1 MIADESQFG
10 DDNIEEGPSKS
21 QLKRDAHAIRDL
33 GTELSLLGAAERAR
47 VPLPEDIVDAID
59 ELNRTT
65 KNGARKR
72 QLGWLA
78 KRLRKIDIEPIEAA
92 LESIRQAARANT
104 QTLHLV
110 EQWRDRLL
118 GDEKSGTGGVQPN
131 PKTALTDFLDKYP
144 HADRQLLRQLQ
155 RSAMKERA
163 ENKPPKSAR
172 VLFKAVRDVV
182 NHVSEGGE

>member
-1 MIADESQFG
+1 MIVDETDFD
-10 DDNIEEGPSKS
+10 DDNIDDAPSRS
-21 QLKRDAHAIRDL
+21 QLKREALAVRDL
-33 GTELSLLGAAERAR
+33 GSELASLGAAERAR
-47 VPLPEDIVDAID
+47 VPLPEDIIDAIN

-65 KNGARKR
+65 KHGARKR

-104 QTLHLV
+104 QTLQLV

-118 GDEKSGTGGVQPN
+118 GDESNPN
-131 PKTALTDFLDKYP
+131 PKLALTEFLDKYS

-155 RSAMKERA
+155 RAAVKERT

-172 VLFKAVRDVV
+172 LLFKSVRDAV
-182 NHVSEGGE
+182 NYIAESSQ

>member
-1 MIADESQFG
+1 MIVHESDLE
-10 DDNIEEGPSKS
+10 DDHFDEGPSKS
-21 QLKRDAHAIRDL
+21 QLKRDALAVRDL
-33 GTELSLLGAAERAR
+33 GSELAALGRAERAR
-47 VPLPEDIVDAID
+47 VPLPEDVRDAIE

-78 KRLRKIDIEPIEAA
+78 KRLRKIDIEPVEAA
-92 LESIRQAARANT
+92 LESIRQAARLNS

-118 GDEKSGTGGVQPN
+118 GDDEQPN
-131 PKTALTDFLDKYP
+131 PKQALTDFLDKYP
-144 HADRQLLRQLQ
+144 HADRQQLRQLQ
-155 RSAMKERA
+155 RSAGKEKS

-172 VLFKAVRDVV
+172 LLFKSVRDAI
-182 NHVSEGGE
+182 NYIPPDSP

>member
-1 MIADESQFG
+1 MIDEESDFD
-10 DDNIEEGPSKS
+10 DDNFDQGPSKS
-21 QLKRDAHAIRDL
+21 QLKRDAQAVRDL
-33 GTELSLLGAAERAR
+33 GSELALLGPSERAR
-47 VPLPEDIVDAID
+47 IPLPDDIVDAIE

-78 KRLRKIDIEPIEAA
+78 KRLRKIDIEPVEAA
-92 LESIRQAARANT
+92 LEAIRQAARANT

-118 GDEKSGTGGVQPN
+118 GEDAEPN
-131 PKTALTDFLDKYP
+131 TKQALTDFLDKYP

-155 RSAMKERA
+155 RSAAKEKSL
-163 ENKPPKSAR
+163 NKPPKSAR
-172 VLFKAVRDVV
+172 LLFKSVRDAV
-182 NHVSEGGE
+182 NQISGASE

>member
-1 MIADESQFG
+1 MIVDETDLN
-10 DDNIEEGPSKS
+10 DDNFNDAPSRS
-21 QLKRDAHAIRDL
+21 QLKRDALAVRDL
-33 GTELSLLGAAERAR
+33 GSELASLGAAERAR
-47 VPLPEDIVDAID
+47 VPLPEDVIDAID

-78 KRLRKIDIEPIEAA
+78 KRLRNIDVQPIEAA

-118 GDEKSGTGGVQPN
+118 GDTDDPN
-131 PKTALTDFLDKYP
+131 PKQALTDFLNKYP
-144 HADRQLLRQLQ
+144 HADSQLLRRLQ
-155 RSAMKERA
+155 RAAAKERA
-163 ENKPPKSAR
+163 DNKPPKSAR
-172 VLFKAVRDVV
+172 LLFKSVRDAV
-182 NHVSEGGE
+182 NFTAESTQ

>member
-1 MIADESQFG
+1 MIADESDFG
-10 DDNIEEGPSKS
+10 EDQVDEEPSKS
-21 QLKRDAHAIRDL
+21 QLKRDAHAVRDL
-33 GTELSLLGAAERAR
+33 GTELAMLGAAERAR

-78 KRLRKIDIEPIEAA
+78 KRLRKIDIEPIDAA
-92 LESIRQAARANT
+92 LESIRQAARSNT

-118 GDEKSGTGGVQPN
+118 GQDDQPDA
-131 PKTALTDFLDKYP
+131 KAALTDFLDKYP
-144 HADRQLLRQLQ
+144 HADRQQLRQLQ
-155 RSAMKERA
+155 RSAMKEKA
-163 ENKPPKSAR
+163 ESKPPKSAR
-172 VLFKAVRDVV
+172 LLFKAVRDAV
-182 NHVSEGGE
+182 NFLSETGQ

>member
-1 MIADESQFG
+1 MIAQDPDLEDDHFDE
-10 DDNIEEGPSKS
+10 EPSKS

-33 GTELSLLGAAERAR
+33 GSELAALGAAERAR
-47 VPLPEDIVDAID
+47 VPLPEDITDAIE

-78 KRLRKIDIEPIEAA
+78 KRLRKIDTEPVEAA
-92 LESIRQAARANT
+92 LESIRQAARLNS

-118 GDEKSGTGGVQPN
+118 GFDEQPD
-131 PKTALTDFLDKYP
+131 PKQALTEFLNKYP
-144 HADRQLLRQLQ
+144 HADRQQLRQLQ
-155 RSAMKERA
+155 RSASKEKN

-172 VLFKAVRDVV
+172 LLFKTVRDAL
-182 NHVSEGGE
+182 NHIPSDSQ

>member
-1 MIADESQFG
+1 MIADESRF
-10 DDNIEEGPSKS
+10 DDDSIDDEPSKS
-21 QLKRDAHAIRDL
+21 QLKRDAHAVRDL

-78 KRLRKIDIEPIEAA
+78 KRLRKIDIEPIESA
-92 LESIRQAARANT
+92 LESMRQAARSNT
-104 QTLHLV
+104 QTLHIV

-118 GDEKSGTGGVQPN
+118 GDVEQPE
-131 PKTALTDFLDKYP
+131 PKIALTDFLGKYP

-155 RSAMKERA
+155 RSAIKERA

-172 VLFKAVRDVV
+172 VLFKAVRDAV
-182 NHVSEGGE
+182 NFVSESGQ

>member
-1 MIADESQFG
+1 MI
-10 DDNIEEGPSKS
+10 DDKSEIDSDDFDLEPSKS
-21 QLKRDAHAIRDL
+21 QLKRDAHAVRDL

-47 VPLPEDIVDAID
+47 VPLPEDVVDAIV
-59 ELNRTT
+59 ELNKTT

-92 LESIRQAARANT
+92 LEGIRQAARANT

-110 EQWRDRLL
+110 EQWRDKLL
-118 GDEKSGTGGVQPN
+118 GEGDNPN
-131 PKTALTDFLDKYP
+131 AKQALTDFLDKYP
-144 HADRQLLRQLQ
+144 HADRQALRQLQ
-155 RSAMKERA
+155 RSAVKEKT

-172 VLFKAVRDVV
+172 QLFKTVRDAV
-182 NHVSEGGE
+182 NYIAESPQ

>member
-1 MIADESQFG
+1 MISDETDLH
-10 DDNIEEGPSKS
+10 DDNFDEEPSRS
-21 QLKRDAHAIRDL
+21 QLKREALAIRDL
-33 GTELSLLGAAERAR
+33 GSELALLGAAERAR
-47 VPLPEDIVDAID
+47 VPLPEDVVDAIN

-78 KRLRKIDIEPIEAA
+78 KRLRKIDVKPIEDA

-118 GDEKSGTGGVQPN
+118 GDENNPN
-131 PKTALTDFLDKYP
+131 PKQALTEFLDKYP
-144 HADRQLLRQLQ
+144 HANRQLLRQLQ
-155 RSAMKERA
+155 RAAVKERT

-172 VLFKAVRDVV
+172 LLFKSVRDAV
-182 NHVSEGGE
+182 NYTAESSQ

>member
-1 MIADESQFG
+1 MIDHESESAH
-10 DDNIEEGPSKS
+10 DDFDQEPSKS
-21 QLKRDAHAIRDL
+21 QLKRDAHAVRDL
-33 GTELSLLGAAERAR
+33 GAELAMLGAAERAR
-47 VPLPEDIVDAID
+47 VPLPEDIVDAIE

-78 KRLRKIDIEPIEAA
+78 KRLRKIDIEPVEQA
-92 LESIRQAARANT
+92 LEAIRQAARANT

-118 GDEKSGTGGVQPN
+118 GDVEDPN
-131 PKTALTDFLDKYP
+131 PKQALTEFLDKFP
-144 HADRQLLRQLQ
+144 HADRQQLRQLQ
-155 RSAMKERA
+155 RSAVKEKA

-172 VLFKAVRDVV
+172 LLFKSVRDAV
-182 NHVSEGGE
+182 NHTAESPE

>member
-1 MIADESQFG
+1 MIADESPFD
-10 DDNIEEGPSKS
+10 DDNFDDGPSKS
-21 QLKRDAHAIRDL
+21 QLKRDAHAVRDL
-33 GTELSLLGAAERAR
+33 GTELSRLGAAERAR
-47 VPLPEDIVDAID
+47 VPLPEDIVEAID

-118 GDEKSGTGGVQPN
+118 GDQLSGEKQPPD
-131 PKTALTDFLDKYP
+131 PKTALTEFLDKYP
-144 HADRQLLRQLQ
+144 HADRQQLRQLQ
-155 RSAMKERA
+155 RSAMKERT

-172 VLFKAVRDVV
+172 ILFKCVRDAV
-182 NHVSEGGE
+182 NHFSENGE

>member
-1 MIADESQFG
+1 MIVDNSEVGEEYADDE
-10 DDNIEEGPSKS
+10 PSKS
-21 QLKRDAHAIRDL
+21 QLKRDAHAVRDL
-33 GTELSLLGAAERAR
+33 GSELALLGAAERAR
-47 VPLPEDIVDAID
+47 VPLPEDVVDAIV

-78 KRLRKIDIEPIEAA
+78 KRLRKIDVEPIEAA

-118 GDEKSGTGGVQPN
+118 GANEQPE
-131 PKTALTDFLDKYP
+131 PKAALTEFLDKYP
-144 HADRQLLRQLQ
+144 HADRQQLRQLQ
-155 RSAMKERA
+155 RSAVKEHA

-172 VLFKAVRDVV
+172 LLFKAVRDAV
-182 NHVSEGGE
+182 NHISENG

>member
-1 MIADESQFG
+1 MISDESESN
-10 DDNIEEGPSKS
+10 DDNIDDGPSKS
-21 QLKRDAHAIRDL
+21 QLKRDAHAVRDL

-78 KRLRKIDIEPIEAA
+78 KRLRKIDIEPIDAA
-92 LESIRQAARANT
+92 LESIRRAARANT

-118 GDEKSGTGGVQPN
+118 GNEDQPD

-155 RSAMKERA
+155 RSAMKEHA
-163 ENKPPKSAR
+163 ENKPTKSAR
-172 VLFKAVRDVV
+172 VLFKAVRDAV
-182 NHVSEGGE
+182 NHVSENRE

>member
-1 MIADESQFG
+1 MIVDETDLEYDNF
-10 DDNIEEGPSKS
+10 DDEPSRS
-21 QLKRDAHAIRDL
+21 QLKRDALAVRDL
-33 GTELSLLGAAERAR
+33 GAELASLGAAERAR
-47 VPLPEDIVDAID
+47 VPLPEDVVDAIN

-78 KRLRKIDIEPIEAA
+78 KRLRKIDIQPIEAA

-110 EQWRDRLL
+110 EQWRDKLL
-118 GDEKSGTGGVQPN
+118 GDENN
-131 PKTALTDFLDKYP
+131 PDPKQALTDFLDKYP

-155 RSAMKERA
+155 RAAFKESAES
-163 ENKPPKSAR
+163 KPPKSAR
-172 VLFKAVRDVV
+172 LLFKSIRDAV
-182 NHVSEGGE
+182 NYIAESPQ

>member
-1 MIADESQFG
+1 MIVDQPDFD
-10 DDNIEEGPSKS
+10 DDNFDEQPSRS
-21 QLKRDAHAIRDL
+21 QLKREALAVRDL
-33 GTELSLLGAAERAR
+33 GQELASLGAAERAR
-47 VPLPEDIVDAID
+47 VPLPEDVVDAIE

-78 KRLRKIDIEPIEAA
+78 KRLRKIDIQPIEAA

-118 GDEKSGTGGVQPN
+118 GDDNQPN
-131 PKTALTDFLDKYP
+131 PKQALTDFLNKYP
-144 HADRQLLRQLQ
+144 HADSQSLRQLQ
-155 RSAMKERA
+155 RAAAKEKA
-163 ENKPPKSAR
+163 QGKPPKSAR
-172 VLFKAVRDVV
+172 LLFKSVRDSV
-182 NHVSEGGE
+182 NYIAESSQ

>member
-1 MIADESQFG
+1 MITDESEL
-10 DDNIEEGPSKS
+10 DENTGPSKS
-21 QLKRDAHAIRDL
+21 QLKRDALAVRDL

-47 VPLPEDIVDAID
+47 VPLPEDIVDAIN

-78 KRLRKIDIEPIEAA
+78 KRLRKIDIEPIDAA

-104 QTLHLV
+104 QTLHRV

-118 GDEKSGTGGVQPN
+118 GNEEQPD

-144 HADRQLLRQLQ
+144 HADRQQLRQLQ
-155 RSAMKERA
+155 RSAMKEKA
-163 ENKPPKSAR
+163 ENKPSKSAR
-172 VLFKAVRDVV
+172 VLFKAVRDAV
-182 NHVSEGGE
+182 NYVSETGQ

>member
-1 MIADESQFG
+1 MIADESEFG
-10 DDNIEEGPSKS
+10 EEFEDEGPSKS
-21 QLKRDAHAIRDL
+21 QLKRDAHAVRDL
-33 GTELSLLGAAERAR
+33 GSELAMLGAAERAR
-47 VPLPEDIVDAID
+47 VPLPEDIVDAIN

-78 KRLRKIDIEPIEAA
+78 KRLRKIDIEPVEAA

-118 GDEKSGTGGVQPN
+118 GDEAEPN
-131 PKTALTDFLDKYP
+131 AKAALTEFLDKYP
-144 HADRQLLRQLQ
+144 HADRQQLRQLQ
-155 RSAMKERA
+155 RSAMKERT

-172 VLFKAVRDVV
+172 LLFKAVRDAV
-182 NHVSEGGE
+182 NHLAESGREQ

>member
-1 MIADESQFG
+1 MIVEESDLD
-10 DDNIEEGPSKS
+10 DDNFDAEPSKS
-21 QLKRDAHAIRDL
+21 QLKRDAHAVRDL
-33 GTELSLLGAAERAR
+33 GSELASLGAAERAR
-47 VPLPEDIVDAID
+47 VPLPDDVVDAIE

-78 KRLRKIDIEPIEAA
+78 KRLRKIDIQPIEAA
-92 LESIRQAARANT
+92 LEGIRQAARANT

-118 GDEKSGTGGVQPN
+118 GVEIEGENQPN
-131 PKTALTDFLDKYP
+131 PKQALTEFLHKYP

-155 RSAMKERA
+155 RAAVKERT

-172 VLFKAVRDVV
+172 LLFKSVRDIV
-182 NHVSEGGE
+182 NFIADSPQSH